1 MQEYQ
6 NYSFL
11 NDIPNQKI
19 QLTEESCKIIEKLE
33 LKEKNYQKKILQLQ
47 KENII
52 LTNNI
57 KDLEDQKKRLRQQ
70 KLEYQKELELS
81 KHKITILENEI
92 DNIEIVHSC
101 TSNSGFNKD
110 SPEKSFKKLR
120 RKILDYKDKF
130 QIDTSKK
137 EEIIQEN
144 IRLNTVIEEM
154 QAKLEKANQ
163 VQDEID
169 KYENI
174 FDQQTIS
181 FKKIQAILQGF
192 FNDFEEIRVYQQ
204 LESDL
209 ISTNFL
215 QFSQK
220 INSLN
225 SDTLIISNELIQET
239 ILTLLNQIEF
249 GIKASLN
256 LKKSYV
262 EISDQL
268 QLKDSENEQQY
279 LQFENMQK
287 QLQDALDARELY
299 ENENNYLKSQI
310 EELAEQYLQEK
321 NMILKKFTIE
331 AQEEQFQLKSETE
344 KLQKENQFLDEIMNK
359 LVNLMPSQDT
369 QELIQEIV
377 SRARSILVIEKERI
391 YIEQLLQINEQNMK
405 LAIQSLPQDITDD
418 DVCVIRKNVERFR
431 ESLKNCS
438 QQKQMLVNELSD
450 LLSKLDRAAIIQAHR
465 LQAIR
470 STEQDEIINQA
481 YLDLIEKEKQIQKN
495 QNSSKTQKDTQEI
508 VYRSAR
514 ELLQQKVK
522 REGNPLLSKN
532 TQQRN
537 QDLIQEELEIDQK
550 LKSSLQNG
558 SFTIKSI
565 LSNNRSYKEQ
575 ALLVENDQS
584 LIKNKKKDLSELLED
599 DQNKDKS
606 LLQKHMLLK
615 RNQFIVRGEN
625 PLNLDIDKS
634 QDDYFSK
641 LDYSKSNASE
651 INLGQIDQQNQ
662 EKDDL

>member
-11 NDIPNQKI
+11 NDTQNQKI
-19 QLTEESCKIIEKLE
+19 QLTEESCKIIDKLE

-70 KLEYQKELELS
+70 KLEYQKELELT
-81 KHKITILENEI
+81 KHKVSVLENEI

-101 TSNSGFNKD
+101 TNNSGFSKD

-130 QIDTSKK
+130 QIDTNKK
-137 EEIIQEN
+137 DEVIQEN
-144 IRLNTVIEEM
+144 VRLNTMIEEI
-154 QAKLEKANQ
+154 QSKLEKAEQ
-163 VQDEID
+163 VQDDID
-169 KYENI
+169 RYEHL

-209 ISTNFL
+209 ISNNFL

-220 INSLN
+220 INSFN
-225 SDTLIISNELIQET
+225 GETLVISNELIQET

-268 QLKDSENEQQY
+268 QHKEQENEQQ
-279 LQFENMQK
+279 LSQFENMQK
-287 QLQDALDARELY
+287 QLQEALDARELY
-299 ENENNYLKSQI
+299 ESENNYLKNQI

-344 KLQKENQFLDEIMNK
+344 KLQKENQFLDEMMTK

-369 QELIQEIV
+369 QELIIEIV

-405 LAIQSLPQDITDD
+405 LAIYSQPQDITDD
-418 DVCVIRKNVERFR
+418 DVCIIRKNVEKFR

-481 YLDLIEKEKQIQKN
+481 YMDLIEKEKLAQKT
-495 QNSSKTQKDTQEI
+495 QNSNNTQKETQEI
-508 VYRSAR
+508 VYKSAR

-532 TQQRN
+532 IQQRN

-565 LSNNRSYKEQ
+565 LSNNHSYKEQ
-575 ALLVENDQS
+575 ALLVEKDQS
-584 LIKNKKKDLSELLED
+584 LLKNKKKDLTELLED
-599 DQNKDKS
+599 DQTKDKS

-615 RNQFIVRGEN
+615 RNQFIIRGEN

-641 LDYSKSNASE
+641 LDYSKSNASD
-651 INLGQIDQQNQ
+651 INIGYVDQQNQ
-662 EKDDL
+662 ENDDL

>member
-6 NYSFL
+6 NYCFL
-11 NDIPNQKI
+11 NDTQNQKI
-19 QLTEESCKIIEKLE
+19 QLTEDSCKIIEKLE
-33 LKEKNYQKKILQLQ
+33 LKEKNYQKKVLQLQ

-70 KLEYQKELELS
+70 KLECQKELELT
-81 KHKITILENEI
+81 KHKVSVLENEI

-101 TSNSGFNKD
+101 ASNSGYSKD

-137 EEIIQEN
+137 DEVIQEN
-144 IRLNTVIEEM
+144 FRLNTMIEEM
-154 QAKLEKANQ
+154 QAKLEKADQ
-163 VQDEID
+163 AQDDID
-169 KYENI
+169 KYENL

-192 FNDFEEIRVYQQ
+192 FNDFEEIRAYQQ
-204 LESDL
+204 LENDL

-215 QFSQK
+215 LFSQK

-225 SDTLIISNELIQET
+225 SESLIISNELIQET

-268 QLKDSENEQQY
+268 QLRDQENEQQQQLY
-279 LQFENMQK
+279 ENMQN
-287 QLQDALDARELY
+287 QLQDALNARELY
-299 ENENNYLKSQI
+299 EGENNYLKNQI

-331 AQEEQFQLKSETE
+331 TQEEQFQLKSETE
-344 KLQKENQFLDEIMNK
+344 KLQKENQFLDEMMTK

-377 SRARSILVIEKERI
+377 SRARSVLVIEKERI

-405 LAIQSLPQDITDD
+405 LAIYSQPQDITDD
-418 DVCVIRKNVERFR
+418 DVCVIRKNVEKFR

-465 LQAIR
+465 LHAIR
-470 STEQDEIINQA
+470 STEQDELINQA
-481 YLDLIEKEKQIQKN
+481 YLDLIEKEKQAQKN
-495 QNSSKTQKDTQEI
+495 QNNSNTQKETQEI
-508 VYRSAR
+508 VYKSAR

-522 REGNPLLSKN
+522 RDGNPLLSKN
-532 TQQRN
+532 VQQRN

-565 LSNNRSYKEQ
+565 LSNNHSYKEQ
-575 ALLVENDQS
+575 ALLTEKDQS
-584 LIKNKKKDLSELLED
+584 LIKNQKKDLIKLVED

-615 RNQFIVRGEN
+615 RNQFIIRGEN
-625 PLNLDIDKS
+625 PLNQDIDKS
-634 QDDYFSK
+634 QEDYFSK
-641 LDYSKSNASE
+641 LDYSKSNASD
-651 INLGQIDQQNQ
+651 IHIGQIDQQNQ